1 MRVEL
6 GQPFGDLGTIMQI
19 DLYGEEVYV
28 IVEGDTGHLIEV
40 NVTEL
45 LDPEQEEVFA

>member
-28 IVEGDTGHLIEV
+28 IVEGDTSNHIEI

-45 LDPEQEEVFA
+45 